1 MKIKAAE
8 MNMTLNN
15 TLKIKNETNTH
26 TFVIIIT
33 IKYLV
38 NAQHVFLNRDIDT
51 GHVLCMR

>member
-1 MKIKAAE
+1 
-8 MNMTLNN
+8 MTLNN